1 MKEKV
6 ERRLQE
12 IWEFFICKRFCPSIS
27 SASGSNLFVIL
38 KKLKWNTANVKHGK
52 IADKR
57 MYYNHK

>member
-6 ERRLQE
+6 EQGLQE
-12 IWEFFICKRFCPSIS
+12 IWEFCFCRRLSPSIS

-38 KKLKWNTANVKHGK
+38 KKLKWNTANVHHGK
-52 IADKR
+52 IEDKR